1 MRKILII
8 VIGFSMSIEVLGWA
22 NGILRIKGI
31 LTSARVSRND
41 RLYLPEELRRMV
53 EELNG
58 REVPVYWEH
67 VSAQNAIGKARVYW
81 DEVNKAIRY
90 EAEIF
95 DEEAAEKIRS
105 GLVKHVSLGA
115 DYERIDLV
123 DGVVIP
129 RNLHLREISLVA
141 VPGIPEA
148 SIELVEPIKLKAVE
162 RAVQLHETDLAPLD
176 RSWDKNRAI
185 ASLRKW
191 ASRDGSGRKETI
203 DWAKY
208 RLGFA
213 WYDEKN
219 PESFESYKL
228 PHHEVLNGK
237 LCTVWRG
244 VAAAMAALFG
254 ARGGVK
260 IPEEDKPSVYRH
272 LAAHYKQFGKTPPS
286 LDKLIELSKIE
297 EPIRSLRILEYVGL
311 ADEVQDLLK
320 TIVSESY
327 TKYSRGEDAPG
338 MEAKEEKKE
347 LIVERLDQEPRTFNE
362 LCRLIGRKIAES
374 VKLKAREAV
383 TGTADQPVTHAMPLF
398 RIPAGAPLGLRAFG
412 EIVALERGEKTATLP
427 IISSITFSQLTPGSE
442 PPESSQTI
450 SFVEVEPAEYGAIQS
465 FTYVDAERMTEDL
478 GAVIARCFAEAAQLS
493 SDDVILGE
501 LDASAGTTITPGGKS
516 EADLTSADIFTS
528 DLILSALTQL
538 RNNNVGFAPGDL
550 VLVLHPK
557 QYEDLLK
564 EDYVKTAMQFGTFD
578 PQTGVIARLFGVDIF
593 VSPRVKT
600 GTGAD
605 TTTYHAI
612 LFKKRD
618 AFIMAVSRDLLIET
632 FRDVKARKVYV
643 AGSHCIAA
651 KAKWDKA
658 IVKIITA

>member
-1 MRKILII
+1 
-8 VIGFSMSIEVLGWA
+8 MSLEVLGWA
-22 NGILRIKGI
+22 NGALRIKGV
-31 LTSARVSRND
+31 LTSARVSRNN
-41 RLYLPEELRRMV
+41 RLYLPEELRRMAD
-53 EELNG
+53 ELKG
-58 REVPVYWEH
+58 RELPVYWEH
-67 VSAQNAIGKARVYW
+67 VSAQNAVGRARIFW
-81 DEVNKAIRY
+81 DELNKAIRY

-105 GLVKHVSLGA
+105 GVVKHVSLGA
-115 DYERIDLV
+115 DYETLDLV
-123 DGVVIP
+123 DGVVVP

-148 SIELVEPIKLKAVE
+148 NIELVESIKLRAIE
-162 RAVQLHETDLAPLD
+162 RAVQVHEADLAPID
-176 RSWDKNRAI
+176 RPWDKERAI
-185 ASLRKW
+185 SSLRKW
-191 ASRDGSGRKETI
+191 ASVDGSGSKDSI

-213 WYDEKN
+213 WYNEND
-219 PESFESYKL
+219 PENFGSYKL
-228 PHHEVLNGK
+228 PHHEVVDGRF
-237 LCTVWRG
+237 CTVWRG

-254 ARGGVK
+254 ARGGVDL
-260 IPEEDKPSVYRH
+260 PEEDKPSVYKH
-272 LAAHYKQFGKTPPS
+272 LAAHYKQFGRKPPS
-286 LDKLIELSKIE
+286 MENLRNLSELE
-297 EPIRSLRILEYVGL
+297 EPLRSFRILEQVGL
-311 ADEVQDLLK
+311 IEEAHTLLK
-320 TIVSESY
+320 QILGEAY
-327 TKYSRGEDAPG
+327 AKYASPG
-338 MEAKEEKKE
+338 LGMSVKAMNEKREEKV
-347 LIVERLDQEPRTFNE
+347 IVERLDQEPRSFSE
-362 LCRLIGRKIAES
+362 LCMQVGRKIAES

-383 TGTADQPVTHAMPLF
+383 TGTADQPLTHSMPMF
-398 RIPAGAPLGLRAFG
+398 RVPAGAPLGLRAFG
-412 EIVALERGEKTATLP
+412 EVVALERGEKTATLP
-427 IISSITFSQLTPGSE
+427 IIGSITFSQLTPGAE
-442 PPESSQTI
+442 PPEASQTI

-465 FTYVDAERMTEDL
+465 FTYVDAERMSDDL
-478 GAVIARCFAEAAQLS
+478 GAVIARCLAEAAQLS
-493 SDDVILGE
+493 SDDVILNE
-501 LDASAGTTITPGGKS
+501 LDSSAGVTLTPGEKS
-516 EADLTSADIFTS
+516 EADLTSSDVITS

-557 QYEDLLK
+557 QYEDLMK

-600 GTGAD
+600 GTGSGV
-605 TTTYHAI
+605 TTYHAI

-658 IVKIITA
+658 ILKIITA

>member
-1 MRKILII
+1 
-8 VIGFSMSIEVLGWA
+8 MSLEVLGWA
-22 NGILRIKGI
+22 GESLRIKGV
-31 LTSARVSRND
+31 LTSARVSRSD

-53 EELNG
+53 EELAG
-58 REVPVYWEH
+58 RTVPVYWEH
-67 VSAQNAIGKARVYW
+67 VAADRAIGRARVFW
-81 DEVNKAIRY
+81 DEVNKAVRY
-90 EAEIF
+90 EAEIY

-115 DYERIDLV
+115 DYERIDLI
-123 DGVVIP
+123 DGVVVP
-129 RNLHLREISLVA
+129 RNLHLREIWLVA

-148 SIELVEPIKLKAVE
+148 NIELMESIRLRAVE
-162 RAVQLHETDLAPLD
+162 RAVQPHEAEPAPMD
-176 RSWDKNRAI
+176 RSWDKLRAI
-185 ASLRKW
+185 SSLRRW
-191 ASRDGSGRKETI
+191 ASRDGSGSRETM
-203 DWAKY
+203 DWEKY

-213 WYDEKN
+213 WYDERN
-219 PESFESYKL
+219 PERLESYKL
-228 PHHEVLNGK
+228 PHHEVIGGRFYV
-237 LCTVWRG
+237 VWRG

-254 ARGGVK
+254 ARGGVD
-260 IPEEDKPSVYRH
+260 IPEEDKPGVYKH

-286 LDKLIELSKIE
+286 LDRLEELSRLK
-297 EPIRSLRILEYVGL
+297 EPEKSFRILEYVGL
-311 ADEVQDLLK
+311 EDEARKILEDL
-320 TIVSESY
+320 Y
-327 TKYSRGEDAPG
+327 AKYSRGESREFVKPVA
-338 MEAKEEKKE
+338 EKENVVVEK
-347 LIVERLDQEPRTFNE
+347 LDQEPRSFNE
-362 LCRLIGRKIAES
+362 LCRQVGRRIAES

-383 TGTADQPVTHAMPLF
+383 TGAADQPVTHAMPLF

-412 EIVALERGEKTATLP
+412 EVVALERGEKKAVLP
-427 IISSITFSQLTPGSE
+427 MISPLSFSQLTPGAE
-442 PPESSQTI
+442 PPEASQTI

-465 FTYVDAERMTEDL
+465 FTYVDAERMNEDL

-493 SDDVILGE
+493 SDDVILEE
-501 LDASAGTTITPGGKS
+501 LDSSAGTTITPGGKAES
-516 EADLTSADIFTS
+516 ELTADDIFTS

-564 EDYVKTAMQFGTFD
+564 EDYVKTSMQFGTFD

-600 GTGAD
+600 GTGAEA
-605 TTTYHAI
+605 TTYHAV

-618 AFIMAVSRDLLIET
+618 AFIMAVSRELLIET

-651 KAKWDKA
+651 KAKWSNA
-658 IVKIITA
+658 IVRIITA

>member
-1 MRKILII
+1 
-8 VIGFSMSIEVLGWA
+8 MSLEVLGWA
-22 NGILRIKGI
+22 DGALRIRGV
-31 LTSARVSRND
+31 LTSARVSRNN
-41 RLYLPEELRRMV
+41 RLYLPEELRKMA
-53 EELNG
+53 EEVDG

-67 VSAQNAIGKARVYW
+67 VAADKAVGKAKVYW
-81 DEVNKAIRY
+81 DEVNKEIRY

-95 DEEAAEKIRS
+95 DEDAAEKIRN

-115 DYERIDLV
+115 DYETIDLV
-123 DGVVIP
+123 DGVIVP

-148 SIELVEPIKLKAVE
+148 GIALAESIRLKAVE
-162 RAVQLHETDLAPLD
+162 RAVQVHEADLAPLD
-176 RSWDKNRAI
+176 RPWDKERAI

-191 ASRDGSGRKETI
+191 ASRDGSGSKESI

-213 WYDEKN
+213 WYDERD
-219 PESFESYKL
+219 PENFGSYKL
-228 PHHEVLNGK
+228 PHHELIDGRF
-237 LCTVWRG
+237 CTVWRG

-254 ARGGVK
+254 ARGGVN
-260 IPEEDKPSVYRH
+260 IPEEDRPGVYRH

-286 LDKLIELSKIE
+286 MEKLESLSKID
-297 EPIRSLRILEYVGL
+297 EPLRSFQILECVGLVDEAYELLKRIL
-311 ADEVQDLLK
+311 AA
-320 TIVSESY
+320 SY
-327 TKYSRGEDAPG
+327 AKYSSRDLGEGVKA
-338 MEAKEEKKE
+338 MKEKSGEK
-347 LIVERLDQEPRTFNE
+347 IVVERLDQEPRSFNE
-362 LCRLIGRKIAES
+362 LCRQIGKKIAES

-383 TGTADQPVTHAMPLF
+383 TGTSDQPVTHSMPLF
-398 RIPAGAPLGLRAFG
+398 RVPAGAPLGLRAFG
-412 EIVALERGEKTATLP
+412 EVVSLERGEKTATLP
-427 IISSITFSQLTPGSE
+427 IISSITFSQLTPGAE

-478 GAVIARCFAEAAQLS
+478 GAVIARCLAEAAQLS
-493 SDDVILGE
+493 SDDVILEE
-501 LDASAGTTITPGGKS
+501 LDASAGMTLTPGGKS
-516 EADLTSADIFTS
+516 EAELTSADTFTS

-538 RNNNVGFAPGDL
+538 RNNNVGFALGDL

-578 PQTGVIARLFGVDIF
+578 PQTGVIARLFGVDVF

-600 GTGAD
+600 GTGSGV
-605 TTTYHAI
+605 TTYHAI

-618 AFIMAVSRDLLIET
+618 AFVMAISRDLLIET